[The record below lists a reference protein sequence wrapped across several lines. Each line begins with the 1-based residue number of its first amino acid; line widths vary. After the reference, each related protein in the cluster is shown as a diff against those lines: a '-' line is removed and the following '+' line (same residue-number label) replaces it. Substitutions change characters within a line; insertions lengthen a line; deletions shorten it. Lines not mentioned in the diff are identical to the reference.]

1 MDSTCQALIER
12 FGGKI
17 VYDVGPDDYI
27 HPAVMEAVDHM
38 VGDDPLWKRNPH
50 LASYRARMKA
60 KAEQDKNKLLR
71 TKEDSL
77 QSYLKRMKH
86 LAKRTAKYASPQP

>member
-1 MDSTCQALIER
+1 MNSTCQDIIDK

-38 VGDDPLWKRNPH
+38 VGDDPLWERNPH

-71 TKEDSL
+71 TEKDTL
-77 QSYLKRMKH
+77 QSYLKRMKR
-86 LAKRTAKYASPQP
+86 LSKRTAKYASS

>member
-1 MDSTCQALIER
+1 MDLACQAIIDK

-38 VGDDPLWKRNPH
+38 VGDDPLWERNPH
-50 LASYRARMKA
+50 LASYRARQRA
-60 KAEQDKNKLLR
+60 KGEQDKNQLLR
-71 TKEDSL
+71 TEKDSL
-77 QSYLKRMKH
+77 QSYLKRVNQ
-86 LAKRTAKYASPQP
+86 LAKRTAKYAST